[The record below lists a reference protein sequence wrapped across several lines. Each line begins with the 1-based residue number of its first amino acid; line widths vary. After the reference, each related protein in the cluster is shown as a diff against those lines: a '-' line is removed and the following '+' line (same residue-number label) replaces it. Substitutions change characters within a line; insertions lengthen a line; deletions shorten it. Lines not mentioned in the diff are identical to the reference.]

1 MEMTINMPFV
11 ETCTISQC
19 AYNKNDQCHAR
30 AITIGDGT
38 HPGCDT
44 SYLGAPFHTRANS
57 MAGVGACKVAI
68 CKFNNDLECGADS
81 IAVSMQEGT
90 IQCRTFET
98 G

>member
-11 ETCTISQC
+11 DTCTISQC
-19 AYNKNDQCHAR
+19 AYNKDDKCHAR
-30 AITIGDGT
+30 AITIGNGT

-57 MAGVGACKVAI
+57 MAGVGACKVAK
-68 CKFNNDLECGADS
+68 CNLNNDLECIADN
-81 IAVSMQEGT
+81 IDVGMHEGT
-90 IQCRTFET
+90 IQCMSYQT